1 MKIDIYNHILPRPYF
16 DKTVEVAPRMK
27 DMGKRVGSIPMLVDL
42 DERFRVMDT
51 FGDYCQILAICTPFP
66 EQIGSP
72 EVSPVLA
79 RIANDSMAELVQ
91 RYPDRFPAFVAALPI
106 NNMDATVAEI
116 HRAVKTLG
124 ARGVQIKTNI
134 NGHPLDEPC
143 FEPLFATM
151 AEYNLPLWVH
161 PARAVSMTDYASE
174 SHSRYEIWWTF
185 GYPYETSAFM
195 ARMVFSGMFDK
206 YPNLKLITHHL
217 GAMIPFFEGRV
228 GPGCDQLGSRTSDED
243 YGQVLRSLKQ
253 RPLEYFKMF
262 YADTAT
268 FGSRSAM
275 RCGLDFFGAEHVLF
289 GTDAPF
295 DPEKGPG
302 FIRETIRALNELDV
316 SAEVRERIYWRN
328 AAQLLNLK
336 LQ

>member
-1 MKIDIYNHILPRPYF
+1 
-16 DKTVEVAPRMK
+16 
-27 DMGKRVGSIPMLVDL
+27 
-42 DERFRVMDT
+42 
-51 FGDYCQILAICTPFP
+51 
-66 EQIGSP
+66 
-72 EVSPVLA
+72 
-79 RIANDSMAELVQ
+79 
-91 RYPDRFPAFVAALPI
+91 
-106 NNMDATVAEI
+106 
-116 HRAVKTLG
+116 
-124 ARGVQIKTNI
+124 
-134 NGHPLDEPC
+134 
-143 FEPLFATM
+143 
-151 AEYNLPLWVH
+151 
-161 PARAVSMTDYASE
+161 MTDYASE